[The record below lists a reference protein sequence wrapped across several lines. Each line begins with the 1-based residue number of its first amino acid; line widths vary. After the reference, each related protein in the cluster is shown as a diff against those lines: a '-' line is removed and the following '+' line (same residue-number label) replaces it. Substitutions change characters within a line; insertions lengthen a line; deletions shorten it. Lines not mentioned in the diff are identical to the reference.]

1 MSGTTAEFIVGS
13 EAERI
18 ARLEERM
25 AAVHVLLAEIRADQR
40 AMADTISRASG
51 GLRVL
56 LLLGSLAGAAGAL
69 RAVVGAVGAW
79 LPHNGQ

>member
-1 MSGTTAEFIVGS
+1 MSAALNDLLPGT

-25 AAVHVLLAEIRADQR
+25 AAVHALLAEIRTDQK

-56 LLLGSLAGAAGAL
+56 LLLGSLAGAAGVL
-69 RAVVGAVGAW
+69 RAAAAGLLGWAS
-79 LPHNGQ
+79 HNGH